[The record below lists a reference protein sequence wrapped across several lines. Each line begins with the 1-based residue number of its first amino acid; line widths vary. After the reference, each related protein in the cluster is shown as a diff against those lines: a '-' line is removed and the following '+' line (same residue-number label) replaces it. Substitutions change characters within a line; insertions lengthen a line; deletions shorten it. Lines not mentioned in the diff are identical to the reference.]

1 MLIEI
6 ECQPDVCILRMI
18 GRFVMATDP
27 EYLRSKTEV
36 IKAGNHVKLLADL
49 SGVLS
54 ICSTEIGFLVDLY
67 TSTTR
72 KSGGRFLLTGAN
84 ARVQEILKLT
94 RLNTVIPQAPDAV
107 SGLAVLRI

>member
-1 MLIEI
+1 VLIEI
-6 ECQPDVCILRMI
+6 ESQPDVCILRLI

-27 EYLRSKTEV
+27 EYLRSKTET
-36 IKAGNHVKLLADL
+36 IKAGGHVKLLADL

-67 TSTTR
+67 TSTTK
-72 KSGGRFLLTGAN
+72 KSGGRFILAGAN
-84 ARVQEILKLT
+84 ARIQEVLNLT
-94 RLNTVIPQAPDAV
+94 RLNTVIPQAPDIA